1 MRHTVRVLKVKIQE
15 TSKGEVIFM
24 EWETKNE
31 NGWECQTLK
40 STDVPRPELYNAM
53 RVMGLHAM
61 KMCELKHTPDD
72 MPECWQAGEVNI
84 KYNDD
89 VPCRFLVIK
98 AAVPVV
104 MGYDFSFKT
113 PLWAVTDASKNLQA
127 DMNLLTD
134 EAIRYISG
142 DRAQGKLKLE
152 GAENE

>member
-1 MRHTVRVLKVKIQE
+1 MRHTVRVLKVKIQK

-53 RVMGLHAM
+53 RVMGVHAL
-61 KMCELKHTPDD
+61 KMCELKRTPDD
-72 MPECWQAGEVNI
+72 MP
-84 KYNDD
+84 
-89 VPCRFLVIK
+89 CRFLIIK
-98 AAVPVV
+98 ASVPVG